1 MKTMKVKEVYLVY
14 VDTNKLKSDGLLLEL
29 YDDARYKLFGVT
41 TDPRLLQEFLLIH
54 REDLF
59 VIHHEKFDH
68 SVERGKIQSIFNEY
82 MMEHTVM
89 GCGVWIDKK
98 LTYQELALVLTH
110 TESVSIGYELEAWD
124 DFLYDF
130 YTDIEL
136 YLTLFSADVFTDELM
151 DTLRILSYKKI
162 LKYMS
167 KEYIN
172 RYESSTIVDSL
183 KINEWGQLRASYGE
197 LLIGGEKDEDSYI

>member
-1 MKTMKVKEVYLVY
+1 M
-14 VDTNKLKSDGLLLEL
+14 
-29 YDDARYKLFGVT
+29 
-41 TDPRLLQEFLLIH
+41 
-54 REDLF
+54 
-59 VIHHEKFDH
+59 IHHEKFDH

-98 LTYQELALVLTH
+98 LTYQELAFQFIFNTNLITFQSKCMNLHLSHLQSTIPHMTH
-110 TESVSIGYELEAWD
+110 VIAPIHL
-124 DFLYDF
+124 LYDF

-167 KEYIN
+167 KEFPH
-172 RYESSTIVDSL
+172 ESCCYFFIPREC
-183 KINEWGQLRASYGE
+183 I
-197 LLIGGEKDEDSYI
+197 